1 MTDRTHEFEQRIS
14 EHRDGGADA
23 PRDAEVLRLIA
34 EDAEA
39 ARLDRTYARLDEMLA
54 AWRRLPEGADFRSFR
69 ARVARAV
76 AADAE
81 FRVVEAI
88 DAGVTPAV
96 PGVDAKQAARI
107 ERAYAKT
114 DDAIQAAAGA
124 LPPVDW
130 SALKGR
136 ISAAVRDAA
145 GDRAIRERTIRMPER
160 GRAAS
165 GQRWWTRIG
174 GTIAA
179 AAAVVIAAN
188 VWFHAEPPVT
198 PGPTP
203 PVTRPR
209 VVVTV
214 DAPAS
219 GGRVRVAFDETP
231 GPAAAEGDSTPRGA
245 AIAVGPGMDGWTP
258 TADDALLQ

>member
-14 EHRDGGADA
+14 ERRDGGADA
-23 PRDAEVLRLIA
+23 PRDAEVARLIA

-39 ARLDRTYARLDEMLA
+39 ARLDRTYARLDEVLA
-54 AWRRLPEGADFRSFR
+54 AWRRLPGGADFRSFH
-69 ARVARAV
+69 ARVTRAV

-88 DAGVTPAV
+88 DAGVAPAV
-96 PGVDAKQAARI
+96 SGVNAEQAAWI
-107 ERAYAKT
+107 GRAYAQT
-114 DDAIQAAAGA
+114 DDVIQAAAGA

-145 GDRAIRERTIRMPER
+145 GDQAIRERTIRLPER

-165 GQRWWTRIG
+165 GQRWWMRIG

-188 VWFHAEPPVT
+188 VWFYVEPPVT
-198 PGPTP
+198 PGPTLT
-203 PVTRPR
+203 VTRPR
-209 VVVTV
+209 VVVAV

-231 GPAAAEGDSTPRGA
+231 GLVAAEGDSTPRGA
-245 AIAVGPGMDGWTP
+245 AIAVGPGMDDWTQ